1 MAKTFTVSVEGAD
14 LKPEDLLHFVETDEF
29 RDDWENLGM
38 DVETDLYALQV
49 AIMSDPKG
57 PVVIKGTGGL
67 RKVRFARKDAG
78 KSGGVRVCYVYFEDH
93 WTVLLVI
100 AYGKNERDDLTA
112 KEKQGIKA
120 YIGRIEKYLAQRNY

>member
-49 AIMSDPKG
+49 AIMSAQ
-57 PVVIKGTGGL
+57 
-67 RKVRFARKDAG
+67 KV
-78 KSGGVRVCYVYFEDH
+78 
-93 WTVLLVI
+93 
-100 AYGKNERDDLTA
+100 
-112 KEKQGIKA
+112 Q
-120 YIGRIEKYLAQRNY
+120 

>member
-1 MAKTFTVSVEGAD
+1 M
-14 LKPEDLLHFVETDEF
+14 
-29 RDDWENLGM
+29 
-38 DVETDLYALQV
+38 
-49 AIMSDPKG
+49 
-57 PVVIKGTGGL
+57 
-67 RKVRFARKDAG
+67 
-78 KSGGVRVCYVYFEDH
+78 YFEDH